1 MKQFYIYLTT
11 CLINKKQYIGS
22 HYGYT
27 NDNYLGSG
35 TALKAA
41 IKKYGN
47 SNFVK
52 FVLEN
57 NIDKRNVFDRELHW
71 INNYNAFQSKNFYNI
86 SDTPSGGF
94 SWRYSSKYSEKQRKK
109 ILKRWW
115 RGIKRTRNQA
125 TLKSKE
131 TRDCWSDNFKSNI
144 SAKLSKYRRE
154 WWSNLTENQRFDF
167 IKNRTVRL
175 KIKLLKTPSIREK
188 QTIAQISR
196 WASYTIEER
205 VKISNNISNAVKGRR
220 HSQISK
226 KEISKSLLQYNEHL
240 TVEKRIEIDKKKSIA
255 MSNTRWCN
263 NGIKNARLAFNH
275 PLILDGTYKLGKLT
289 NRL

>member
-22 HYGYT
+22 HYGYI

-52 FVLEN
+52 IVLES
-57 NIDKRNVFDRELHW
+57 NIDKHNIFDRELYW
-71 INNYNAFQSKNFYNI
+71 INNYNACLSKNFYNI

-94 SWRYSSKYSEKQRKK
+94 CWRNSSKYSEKQRKK

-125 TLKSKE
+125 ALKGKE
-131 TRDCWSDNFKSNI
+131 TRDCWSDDFKANI
-144 SAKLSKYRRE
+144 RAKLSKCSRE
-154 WWSNLTENQRFDF
+154 WWSNLTEKQRVDF
-167 IKNRTVRL
+167 IKNRTGRL
-175 KIKLLKTPSIREK
+175 KIKLLKTPTIREK
-188 QTIAQISR
+188 QTAAQIKR

-205 VKISNNISNAVKGRR
+205 TIISNNISNAVKGRK

-226 KEISKSLLQYNEHL
+226 KSISKSLLQYNEHL

-263 NGIKNARLAFNH
+263 NGIKNARLTFNH
-275 PLILDGTYKLGKLT
+275 PLLLNGTYKLGKMT
-289 NRL
+289 